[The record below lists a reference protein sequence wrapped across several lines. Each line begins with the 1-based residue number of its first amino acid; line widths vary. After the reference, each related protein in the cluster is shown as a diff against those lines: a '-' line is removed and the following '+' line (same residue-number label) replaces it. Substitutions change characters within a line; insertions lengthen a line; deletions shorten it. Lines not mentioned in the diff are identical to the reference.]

1 MTGKADYVKKRFG
14 PLQGKTL
21 KNALAHAIGEGFPRI
36 GGDRIRGLCADL
48 VLEVLQAHLRPR
60 DHVTHGQV
68 LWLGVDVDDP
78 PARGKRLVDTHLI
91 PLVLDLSTSD
101 DVQARLDRRPP
112 SQRLR
117 AKAIRLCEQAYAQ
130 GALLSNCDLAE
141 LLNTHDACIAHELT
155 AHEREQG
162 EVVPRRATLH
172 DVGSGLTHKRII
184 ARKRYRQGLS
194 TEEIARQT
202 YHSPEAVDRYL
213 GQFDRVRHCRRQGL
227 SVPQTAY
234 TLSCSV
240 RLVQEYLAIDQE
252 LEASTK
258 ARSAKVTGA
267 SRRGARERS

>member
-1 MTGKADYVKKRFG
+1 MVRKVDYVKKRFG

-36 GGDRIRGLCADL
+36 GGVRIRALCADM

-60 DHVTHGQV
+60 DHLSHGQV

-91 PLVLDLSTSD
+91 PLVLDLSTSE

-112 SQRLR
+112 GVRLQ

-141 LLNTHDACIAHELT
+141 LLNTNDAYVAQQL
-155 AHEREQG
+155 AAYEREHG
-162 EVVPRRATLH
+162 KVVPRRATLH
-172 DVGSGLTHKRII
+172 DVGTGLTHKQII
-184 ARKRYRQGLS
+184 VRKRYRDGLS
-194 TEEIARQT
+194 TERIARQT

-213 GQFDRVRHCRRQGL
+213 GQFDRVRHCLRQGL
-227 SVPQTAY
+227 STPQTAY
-234 TLSCSV
+234 TLNCSV
-240 RLVQEYLAIDQE
+240 RLVEEYLAIDRE
-252 LEASTK
+252 LDATMNK
-258 ARSAKVTGA
+258 RSRQVAGTP
-267 SRRGARERS
+267 SCRRRRQS

>member
-1 MTGKADYVKKRFG
+1 MVGKSDYLKKRFG

-36 GGDRIRGLCADL
+36 GGDRIRALCADM
-48 VLEVLQAHLRPR
+48 VLEVLQEHLRPR
-60 DHVTHGQV
+60 EQVSHGQV
-68 LWLGVDVDDP
+68 LWMGVDVDDP

-101 DVQARLDRRPP
+101 DVQARLDRQPP
-112 SQRLR
+112 RVRLR

-141 LLNTHDACIAHELT
+141 LLNTHDECIAHELA

-162 EVVPRRATLH
+162 KVVPRRATLH

-184 ARKRYRQGLS
+184 VQKRYREGLS
-194 TEEIARQT
+194 TNQIARQT

-213 GQFDRVRHCRRQGL
+213 GQFDRVRHCGRQGL
-227 SVPQTAY
+227 STSQTAY
-234 TLSCSV
+234 TLNCSV
-240 RLVQEYLAIDQE
+240 PLVEEYLAIDRE
-252 LEASTK
+252 LEASTNT
-258 ARSAKVTGA
+258 RSPRVAGA
-267 SRRGARERS
+267 SRRETRGRS